1 MFRNV
6 FSEGVAAAHVRPSQ
20 FFNKPAETMD
30 RKEIEQTRDKLLR
43 WTVNHAYSNNALY
56 RKKMDAAGVKPDD
69 IKTASD
75 IHKLPFTTKDEL
87 RSLYPFGILAVPRNQ
102 ILEVHATSGTTGVP
116 TLGFYTKND
125 IEVWGEVSGRSL
137 VMSGLTKDDVFQI
150 TPSFGMFTGGFGFY
164 YGARRV
170 GAMIVPT
177 GAGFSK
183 RQIQYMI
190 DFGTTMVSAV
200 VSYILRL
207 TETAFEMGVDP
218 AKDTK
223 VRKGVFGSEMW
234 TEEMKKRIA
243 SAWDMDVYDIYG
255 FTELCGPGVA
265 NDCYLHDGLHLWED
279 HFFVEVIDPKTGEPV
294 GPEEKGELVF
304 TTLTKEAA
312 PVIRYRCRDISFLM
326 DSHSCDC
333 GRTHRK
339 LGYIRGRV
347 DDMIKVAGVAIW
359 PSAVEAVLLK
369 HGQLGPE
376 YQIVIWREKGLDKL
390 KVVAELAREM
400 KRDEVENLRAR
411 LQEELHE
418 TLFIGAEVELV
429 EPMTLPRQEIG
440 KARRVVDKRA
450 E

>member
-1 MFRNV
+1 MPR
-6 FSEGVAAAHVRPSQ
+6 R
-20 FFNKPAETMD
+20 
-30 RKEIEQTRDKLLR
+30 EIEEKRDKLLR
-43 WTVNHAYSNNALY
+43 WTVQHAYNNNHFY
-56 RKKMDAAGVKPDD
+56 RRKLDAAGVKPEDV
-69 IKTASD
+69 KTYSD
-75 IHKLPFTTKDEL
+75 LSRLPFTTKDEL
-87 RSLYPFGILAVPRNQ
+87 RSLYPYGLLAVPRTE

-125 IEVWGEVSGRSL
+125 IEVWGEVSARSL
-137 VMSGLTKDDVFQI
+137 VMSGLRKEDVFQI

-164 YGARRV
+164 YGARKV

-190 DFGTTMVSAV
+190 DFGTTMVCAV

-207 TETAFEMGVDP
+207 TETALEMGVDP

-234 TEEMKKRIA
+234 TAEMKKRVA
-243 SAWDMDVYDIYG
+243 EAWDMDVYDIYG

-294 GPEEKGELVF
+294 EAEEKGELVF

-326 DSHSCDC
+326 DSGTCDC
-333 GRTHRK
+333 GRTHRR
-339 LGYIRGRV
+339 LGYIKGRV
-347 DDMIKVAGVAIW
+347 DDMIKVSGVAVW
-359 PSAVEAVLLK
+359 PSAVETVLLR
-369 HGQLGPE
+369 HGELGPE
-376 YQIVIWREKGLDKL
+376 YQIVVWREKGLDRL
-390 KVVAELAREM
+390 KVVVEKAREM
-400 KRDEVENLRAR
+400 KEDEAEKLRQKLAR
-411 LQEELHE
+411 ELHE
-418 TLFIGAEVELV
+418 TLFIGVDVELV
-429 EPMTLPRQEIG
+429 EPMSLPRQEIG
-440 KARRVVDKRA
+440 KARRVIDKRA